1 MCEVM
6 DIYQLKSKEWNCKI
20 LAITEVDI

>member
-6 DIYQLKSKEWNCKI
+6 DIYQLKSKEWNYRI
-20 LAITEVDI
+20 LAITEVHI